1 MTDLKY
7 LGIVLLS
14 MAVGCDFGQSVNP
27 AMSPTGKPDL
37 MIDTVTYT
45 RLPTCWPGYPSG
57 IYCFGPRFEFALK
70 ISNIGSADIAEPF
83 CMSNSRSMAD
93 FDSQYCSYT
102 IRVND
107 PPTSIPVGKSIQIA
121 QYEKKMKARAGS
133 K

>member
-1 MTDLKY
+1 
-7 LGIVLLS
+7 
-14 MAVGCDFGQSVNP
+14 
-27 AMSPTGKPDL
+27 
-37 MIDTVTYT
+37 
-45 RLPTCWPGYPSG
+45 
-57 IYCFGPRFEFALK
+57 
-70 ISNIGSADIAEPF
+70 
-83 CMSNSRSMAD
+83 MSNSRSMAD